1 MLFARKMLLTGMLT
15 LATIAPVLAAATDTS
30 AMAGSAVVCTKS
42 GKTMVVPITPAR
54 QAELL
59 ASAQAHPLD
68 NDVVVLVS
76 GGKTY
81 VIDEHV
87 MASGKGMIASI
98 LSDFMP
104 SQGGG

>member
-1 MLFARKMLLTGMLT
+1 MSFTRKILLIGLFT
-15 LATIAPVLAAATDTS
+15 LATVANASAATDP
-30 AMAGSAVVCTKS
+30 AAVAGSAVICTKS
-42 GKTMVVPITPAR
+42 GKTMVVPITPER

-59 ASAQAHPLD
+59 ASAHARPLD

-81 VIDEHV
+81 VVDEHV
-87 MASGKGMIASI
+87 MASGKSMIASI